1 LANQTVTWS
10 FWAKAAA
17 TTSVVVIVDQDF
29 GSGGSS
35 RVFNAIASQT
45 ISVGTSWQRFTYTGT
60 MASVSGK
67 TIGTS
72 SFVDFTI
79 RMPSNATFTV
89 DIWGLQVEAGSV
101 ATAFQTATGTIQG
114 ELAACQRYYVQW
126 GGESAYVPI
135 GNGVA
140 ATTTV
145 AYINVIQPV
154 EMRVIPSAINFSS
167 LAISETLGTFV
178 SATPTLTTN
187 FLGKKQSIIT
197 ATVASGLTANRPMML
212 VTDNSTS
219 GYLGLSAEL

>member
-1 LANQTVTWS
+1 
-10 FWAKAAA
+10 
-17 TTSVVVIVDQDF
+17 
-29 GSGGSS
+29 
-35 RVFNAIASQT
+35 
-45 ISVGTSWQRFTYTGT
+45 
-60 MASVSGK
+60 
-67 TIGTS
+67 
-72 SFVDFTI
+72 
-79 RMPSNATFTV
+79 
-89 DIWGLQVEAGSV
+89 
-101 ATAFQTATGTIQG
+101 
-114 ELAACQRYYVQW
+114 
-126 GGESAYVPI
+126 
-135 GNGVA
+135 
-140 ATTTV
+140 V